1 MAAAATRGSV
11 GRKIAKG
18 LRYQPHRHRFAA
30 AVPPPL
36 KEIRT
41 LTPPV
46 HDASSRIHTPLL
58 GAAAPPGVD
67 VNPQP
72 RALIWLGLAFLA
84 GLLIQTKKVT
94 VL

>member
-36 KEIRT
+36 REMRT
-41 LTPPV
+41 LAPPA
-46 HDASSRIHTPLL
+46 HDALPRIHAPLL

-67 VNPQP
+67 VN
-72 RALIWLGLAFLA
+72 
-84 GLLIQTKKVT
+84 
-94 VL
+94 